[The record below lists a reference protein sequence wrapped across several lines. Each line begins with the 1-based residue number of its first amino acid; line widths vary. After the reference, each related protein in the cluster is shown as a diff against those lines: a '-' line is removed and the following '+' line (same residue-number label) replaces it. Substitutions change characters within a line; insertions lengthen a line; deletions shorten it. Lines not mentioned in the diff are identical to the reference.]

1 MKARKEEIV
10 SEGLREKER
19 EREREGEG
27 KTESVR
33 ARARESGRKKER
45 IHPRNSAWRRKRGW

>member
-1 MKARKEEIV
+1 MNARKGEIV
-10 SEGLREKER
+10 SEGLRERK
-19 EREREGEG
+19 REREGEG

-33 ARARESGRKKER
+33 ARERKSGRKKEE